1 MTTLNFKEI
10 NILPRQAG
18 ICMICNILN
27 NHKYIGSTNDF
38 KRRLMK
44 HRSELR
50 KNKHHSTPLQRAF
63 NKYGEDKF
71 SITILEVCEPIHDTL
86 IMLEQKYLDLSPEYN
101 CVKYASRKYSKIL
114 IRTRTNKVK
123 RKVDQYSLDGK
134 YITTFNSIA
143 DAAKSFSKTRYA
155 SIRTGI
161 SKCCNGRL
169 TKTEG
174 YLWKYTTDT
183 RSIYQVCKHKKPN
196 GIKVDKLDLKGNYI
210 CTYNNMVEAAIDCG
224 SIKNRSA
231 INRVCRGQKRT
242 AFGFKWKYNYDK

>member
-18 ICMICNILN
+18 IYMICNILN

-101 CVKYASRKYSKIL
+101 
-114 IRTRTNKVK
+114 
-123 RKVDQYSLDGK
+123 KVDQYSL
-134 YITTFNSIA
+134 A
-143 DAAKSFSKTRYA
+143 
-155 SIRTGI
+155 GI